1 MSPLFINSSRRCR
14 QRARTSTCSRTLT
27 VRFLPLSDV
36 DLKEQEL
43 ETLRLELKTVSC
55 YLQKV
60 KELKQTAKVADMQH
74 AAETQELREQ
84 LRQKELLLEELQSR
98 LAAPV
103 PPLALSAPLDAASC
117 DVAGYRAVIAQL
129 NREVETLRATQA
141 ELRKKL
147 KESGGDGGI
156 DDSVNAMNGVS
167 DMNGG
172 NGMIGNGVNGV
183 NGVNGCI
190 GLNGVDNENGMN
202 DNTNGANQVNNGMI
216 GTNGPTQTNET
227 TTTTSASL
235 NPGNARLQSLLR
247 SLQQSLHVKSTVI
260 ARQEELLQAT
270 IAERDALR
278 EEAKRSDCNG
288 RVNSPLH
295 SPRDNLSNLTLPDPS
310 LNDSLVGASTEDSLT
325 AMDSTPVEE
334 SEVSQTLQK
343 ELETT
348 KQELQTVQKEK
359 EKEIQAIQE
368 EKEKQMRGL
377 REEMQRLQEEK
388 ERQMQVFREE
398 MEKNMQAIE
407 EEKEKQIQFLREDS
421 DKQIQAIQ
429 DKNRQI
435 QAIQEDKNNQIQAVQ
450 EKQSQIQTLQDNQT
464 HLLSI
469 TQPQFAQ
476 LRTSIQQIE
485 KQLAADESFMRTLLK
500 TLSKTLSSHFALVD
514 NRLFTQRQQIAR
526 LRDQLQESTGSYR
539 VMVRARPLLAMD
551 ACKTIAVHV
560 MNDAT
565 LQIQEATHP
574 MKQFVFDRV
583 FSPTASQESVFAEVE
598 PVVMSIFRGINACII
613 AYGQTGSGKTYSMIG
628 ESTTPGI
635 VSRSCRV
642 LFEEFQFR
650 KDAAFSLQLS
660 VCELYCEAL
669 RDLLNGGAE
678 VPFSSSTVSGVAWKH
693 VNSEAEVVSLLAKA
707 TALRATAETKLNE
720 RSSRSHMLVTMLLLD
735 GERQVA
741 KLTLVDLAGSE
752 NLKRSG
758 AENERKKEAQNINLS
773 LFELTNVLRDLATPK
788 RVPTYRNSKLTML
801 LRVGEGEGSHG

>member
-14 QRARTSTCSRTLT
+14 QRARISTCSRTPT

-129 NREVETLRATQA
+129 NREVGTLRATQA

-147 KESGGDGGI
+147 KESGGDGGV

-172 NGMIGNGVNGV
+172 NGMIGNGVNGGV
-183 NGVNGCI
+183 NGVNGGVNGCI
-190 GLNGVDNENGMN
+190 GLSGVDNENGMN

-348 KQELQTVQKEK
+348 KQELQTV
-359 EKEIQAIQE
+359 
-368 EKEKQMRGL
+368 
-377 REEMQRLQEEK
+377 
-388 ERQMQVFREE
+388 
-398 MEKNMQAIE
+398 
-407 EEKEKQIQFLREDS
+407 
-421 DKQIQAIQ
+421 
-429 DKNRQI
+429 
-435 QAIQEDKNNQIQAVQ
+435 
-450 EKQSQIQTLQDNQT
+450 
-464 HLLSI
+464 
-469 TQPQFAQ
+469 
-476 LRTSIQQIE
+476 
-485 KQLAADESFMRTLLK
+485 
-500 TLSKTLSSHFALVD
+500 
-514 NRLFTQRQQIAR
+514 
-526 LRDQLQESTGSYR
+526 
-539 VMVRARPLLAMD
+539 
-551 ACKTIAVHV
+551 
-560 MNDAT
+560 
-565 LQIQEATHP
+565 
-574 MKQFVFDRV
+574 
-583 FSPTASQESVFAEVE
+583 
-598 PVVMSIFRGINACII
+598 
-613 AYGQTGSGKTYSMIG
+613 
-628 ESTTPGI
+628 
-635 VSRSCRV
+635 
-642 LFEEFQFR
+642 
-650 KDAAFSLQLS
+650 
-660 VCELYCEAL
+660 
-669 RDLLNGGAE
+669 
-678 VPFSSSTVSGVAWKH
+678 
-693 VNSEAEVVSLLAKA
+693 
-707 TALRATAETKLNE
+707 
-720 RSSRSHMLVTMLLLD
+720 
-735 GERQVA
+735 
-741 KLTLVDLAGSE
+741 
-752 NLKRSG
+752 
-758 AENERKKEAQNINLS
+758 
-773 LFELTNVLRDLATPK
+773 
-788 RVPTYRNSKLTML
+788 
-801 LRVGEGEGSHG
+801 